1 MPEKK
6 NVASS
11 QETLLKVEH
20 LCQYFKENKAVDD
33 VSFEVKKGE
42 VFGLVGESGCGKTT
56 TGRSIIKLYNITS
69 GNVYFKGERIAAGTG
84 SYKWEIEKAKKAY
97 TALKKSGA
105 SGEKLKDAKKKRDE
119 VIAEQKKQ
127 IRLAQEDQKRRRAVT
142 DIQMIFQDPIAS
154 IDPRMTVRQI
164 IAEGLVIRGEKDQ
177 KKIDEEV
184 YRVLELVGLVREHAG
199 RYPHEFSGGQRQRIG
214 IARALSLNPRFLV
227 CDEPVSALDVSIQA
241 QILNLLRSLQK
252 DLGLT
257 CMFVGH
263 GLGAVNYVSDR
274 IAVMYLGKIVEI
286 GPAQEVFHHPVHP
299 YTRALIDAVPI
310 ADPKKREQKPLLTG
324 EIGSST
330 NPPSGCRFH
339 PRCPYATE
347 SCRQEVPELC
357 SVFPGSSHLAA
368 CPYAIAQ
375 LAGGA
380 PAYDAKM
387 QQVVVE
393 QKWR

>member
-11 QETLLKVEH
+11 QETLLKVDH

-97 TALKKSGA
+97 TALKKSGV

-199 RYPHEFSGGQRQRIG
+199 RYPHEFSGGQRQRIC
-214 IARALSLNPRFLV
+214 IARALALNPEFVV
-227 CDEPVSALDVSIQA
+227 CDEPVSALDVSVQA
-241 QILNLLRSLQK
+241 QIINLLKTLQEERNLTYLFISHDLLRRRASSPIRS
-252 DLGLT
+252 D
-257 CMFVGH
+257 
-263 GLGAVNYVSDR
+263 
-274 IAVMYLGKIVEI
+274 VMYLGGLVETGATEDI
-286 GPAQEVFHHPVHP
+286 FANPLHP
-299 YTRALIDAVPI
+299 YTQALFSAIPMPDPDLKRNPYHPGRKHPIPGQSAEGLQVPHPLQPLHGVLQDGRAKGKGHGERTCCKVPSVRLSI
-310 ADPKKREQKPLLTG
+310 AASFL
-324 EIGSST
+324 
-330 NPPSGCRFH
+330 
-339 PRCPYATE
+339 
-347 SCRQEVPELC
+347 
-357 SVFPGSSHLAA
+357 
-368 CPYAIAQ
+368 
-375 LAGGA
+375 
-380 PAYDAKM
+380 
-387 QQVVVE
+387 
-393 QKWR
+393 

>member
-97 TALKKSGA
+97 TALKKSGV

-127 IRLAQEDQKRRRAVT
+127 IRLAQADQKRRRAVT

-241 QILNLLRSLQK
+241 QILNLLMDLQEEK
-252 DLGLT
+252 NLT
-257 CMFVGH
+257 YMFITHDMSVVKH
-263 GLGAVNYVSDR
+263 ISDD
-274 IAVMYLGKIVEI
+274 IAVMYLGQVVEK
-286 GPAQEVFHHPVHP
+286 AEYQELFARPLHP
-299 YTRALIDAVPI
+299 YSQALFSAIPVPSI
-310 ADPKKREQKPLLTG
+310 HNRQKRIVLKG
-324 EIGSST
+324 EITSPV
-330 NPPSGCRFH
+330 NPKPCCRFAA
-339 PRCPYATE
+339 RCPYATDL
-347 SCRQEVPELC
+347 CREREPELRDMGNTHFVKC
-357 SVFPGSSHLAA
+357 HR
-368 CPYAIAQ
+368 
-375 LAGGA
+375 
-380 PAYDAKM
+380 
-387 QQVVVE
+387 VE
-393 QKWR
+393 ELNK